1 MFIPQTIKDV
11 LYQSNESQ
19 TSLIMI
25 APVDIINTTSS
36 IFAIQSSHC
45 DGVLVKITLC
55 QKVELVWVFFLR
67 YLNRQL

>member
-1 MFIPQTIKDV
+1 MFIPQTIKGV

-45 DGVLVKITLC
+45 DGVLVIITLC
-55 QKVELVWVFFLR
+55 QKVELVWV
-67 YLNRQL
+67 YLNPYQNC